1 MKVLQWWG
9 WSRGHRGVRRPVCQ
23 RDVLAWKNFIN
34 ISLRDKQ
41 LFAAYIVLKI
51 ETMDLLQAM
60 KTFTAVVEAGSF
72 VGAMDATALSKPA
85 VSRHVTELEEHLG
98 TRLLQRTTRRL
109 SLTSEGQIYYQR
121 CKEVLQAVQEAEAE
135 VGLSTGQAQ
144 GRLRIG
150 APQTFGALHLAA
162 LWGRFAAENPLVTL
176 DIVLSDRVVD
186 LVEEGYDLV
195 IRIARMSDSNLISR
209 ALARTRMVLCA
220 SPPYL
225 AHHGIPTQPHEL
237 ARHDVI
243 SYTYWSSGDVWSFQG
258 PQGEVTVRTHSRIH
272 ANNGDTCRAAAL
284 AHQGIILQP
293 DFLVHED
300 LRSGALVELMLE
312 FRAAELGIFAVYPT
326 RKQLPLKVRRLVD
339 FLVEALRDPPWG
351 REPSSHV

>member
-1 MKVLQWWG
+1 
-9 WSRGHRGVRRPVCQ
+9 
-23 RDVLAWKNFIN
+23 
-34 ISLRDKQ
+34 
-41 LFAAYIVLKI
+41 
-51 ETMDLLQAM
+51 MDILQAM
-60 KTFTAVVEAGSF
+60 KTFTAVVDAGSF
-72 VGAMDATALSKPA
+72 VGAMEATQLSKPA
-85 VSRHVTELEEHLG
+85 VSRHVTELEAHLG

-109 SLTSEGQIYYQR
+109 SLTSEGQTYYQR
-121 CKEVLQAVQEAEAE
+121 CKEVLLAVQEAEAE
-135 VGLSTGQAQ
+135 VGSSTGQAM

-162 LWGRFAAENPLVTL
+162 LWGRFAAENPQVTL

-195 IRIARMSDSNLISR
+195 VRIARLPDSNLVSR
-209 ALARTRMVLCA
+209 ALAKTRMVLCA

-225 AHHGIPTQPHEL
+225 AQHGTPTLPQEL
-237 ARHDVI
+237 PQHDVV

-258 PQGEVTVRTHSRIH
+258 PKGEVTVRTRSRIN

-293 DFLVHED
+293 DFLVHDD
-300 LRSGALVELMLE
+300 LRNGTLVELMPE

-339 FLVEALRDPPWG
+339 FLVEALQAPPW
-351 REPSSHV
+351 RKA

>member
-1 MKVLQWWG
+1 
-9 WSRGHRGVRRPVCQ
+9 
-23 RDVLAWKNFIN
+23 
-34 ISLRDKQ
+34 
-41 LFAAYIVLKI
+41 
-51 ETMDLLQAM
+51 MDLFQAM

-72 VGAMDATALSKPA
+72 VGAMDSAGLSKPA
-85 VSRHVTELEEHLG
+85 VSRHVNELEAHLG

-109 SLTSEGQIYYQR
+109 SLTSEGQAYYQR
-121 CKEVLQAVQEAEAE
+121 CKEILAAVQEAEGE
-135 VGLSTGQAQ
+135 VGASALQAQ

-162 LWGRFAAENPLVTL
+162 LWGRFAADNPQVTL

-195 IRIARMSDSNLISR
+195 IRIARLSDSSLVSR
-209 ALARTRMVLCA
+209 ELARTRMVLCA
-220 SPPYL
+220 SPDYL
-225 AHHGIPTQPHEL
+225 ARQGRPMHPQEL
-237 ARHDVI
+237 TRHAVI
-243 SYTYWSSGDVWSFQG
+243 SYSYWSSGDNWNFAG
-258 PQGEVTVRTHSRIH
+258 PAGEVTVRTHSRIH

-300 LRSGALVELMLE
+300 LRSGALVELMPD
-312 FRAAELGIFAVYPT
+312 FRAAELGIFAVYAT

-339 FLVEALRDPPWG
+339 FLVKALHAPPWAQSG
-351 REPSSHV
+351 QRS

>member
-1 MKVLQWWG
+1 
-9 WSRGHRGVRRPVCQ
+9 
-23 RDVLAWKNFIN
+23 
-34 ISLRDKQ
+34 
-41 LFAAYIVLKI
+41 
-51 ETMDLLQAM
+51 M

-72 VGAMDATALSKPA
+72 VGAMDAAGLSKPA
-85 VSRHVTELEEHLG
+85 VSRHVNELEAHLG

-109 SLTSEGQIYYQR
+109 SLTSEGQAYYQR
-121 CKEVLQAVQEAEAE
+121 CKEILAAVQEAEGE
-135 VGLSTGQAQ
+135 VGSSALQAQ

-162 LWGRFAAENPLVTL
+162 LWGRFAAQNPQVTL

-195 IRIARMSDSNLISR
+195 IRIARMSDSSLVSR

-220 SPPYL
+220 SPDYL
-225 AHHGIPTQPHEL
+225 ALQGTPRHPQEL
-237 ARHDVI
+237 VRHAVI
-243 SYTYWSSGDVWSFQG
+243 SYTYWSSGDNWSFEG
-258 PQGEVTVRTHSRIH
+258 PGGEVTVRTHSRIH

-300 LRSGALVELMLE
+300 LLSGALVELMPE
-312 FRAAELGIFAVYPT
+312 FRAAELGVFAVYPT

-339 FLVEALRDPPWG
+339 FLVDALRTPPWEQPRQGAQAG
-351 REPSSHV
+351 RTITQ